1 MIDQYMLRYFLAVA
15 ETGNFSRAAKAVS
28 VTQPTLS
35 AGIAKLERQ
44 LGARLF
50 DRDRQGVALT
60 PAGSRFLARA
70 RRIAAEYELALQD
83 LQHAPEPSVLRVG
96 VLNTIPTATVEH
108 LLARHGAAHACRTSG
123 EVLELLDGSE
133 RDLAE
138 RLDRGRID
146 LALTVIR
153 PHHARFRPELLAR
166 ERYLMVLPRDH
177 PLAED
182 DPVEPEALAGDRM
195 VVRRHCE
202 ALPEI
207 NRFFTARGVRPRFV
221 LKTTSD
227 QRVLAV
233 VRAGQGIGM
242 MPESFADPQ
251 VRMVRVADFDLTR
264 DIGILYAG
272 GGDAAAYAASPF
284 LALVREHYDGAA
296 ASGASL
302 PGKVTEGPRPA

>member
-44 LGARLF
+44 LGTRLF

-60 PAGSRFLARA
+60 PGGSRFLSRA

-83 LQHAPEPSVLRVG
+83 IQHAPEPSVLRVG
-96 VLNTIPTATVEH
+96 VLNTIPTPAIERLLKRH
-108 LLARHGAAHACRTSG
+108 LDTGPG
-123 EVLELLDGSE
+123 EVLELLDGTE
-133 RDLAE
+133 RELAE
-138 RLDRGRID
+138 RLDRGRLD
-146 LALTVIR
+146 LALTAIR
-153 PHHARFRPELLAR
+153 PHHARFRPEVLAR
-166 ERYLMVLPRDH
+166 ERYLMVLPPNH
-177 PLAED
+177 PLAGFER
-182 DPVEPEALAGDRM
+182 VEPEALAGDRM

-207 NRFFTARGVRPRFV
+207 DRFFTARGVRPRFV
-221 LKTTSD
+221 LKTTND

-242 MPESFADPQ
+242 MPESFADPH
-251 VRMVRVADFDLTR
+251 VRMVRIADFDLTR
-264 DIGILYAG
+264 DIGILYAAG
-272 GGDAAAYAASPF
+272 SDAT
-284 LALVREHYDGAA
+284 
-296 ASGASL
+296 ASGLVAILRDQYRQHRTS
-302 PGKVTEGPRPA
+302 PG

>member
-15 ETGNFSRAAKAVS
+15 ETGNFSRAAKSVS

-44 LGARLF
+44 LGTRLF

-70 RRIAAEYELALQD
+70 RRIAEEYELALQD
-83 LQHAPEPSVLRVG
+83 VQQAPEPSVLRVG
-96 VLNTIPTATVEH
+96 VLNTISTATVER
-108 LLARHGAAHACRTSG
+108 LLAQHGESSAG
-123 EVLELLDGSE
+123 ELLELLDGSE

-138 RLDRGRID
+138 RLDRGRLD
-146 LALTVIR
+146 LALTVVR

-166 ERYLMVLPRDH
+166 ERYLMVLPLGH
-177 PLAED
+177 PLAEA
-182 DPVEPEALAGDRM
+182 ERIEAEELAGDRM

-207 NRFFTARGVRPRFV
+207 SRFFTTRGVRPRFV

-251 VRMVRVADFDLTR
+251 VRMVPVADFDLTR
-264 DIGILYAG
+264 DIGILYAASG
-272 GGDAAAYAASPF
+272 QNARRADSPF
-284 LALVREHYDGAA
+284 VTLLRAHYGTAE
-296 ASGASL
+296 GRL
-302 PGKVTEGPRPA
+302 PTPAN

>member
-70 RRIAAEYELALQD
+70 RRIADEYELALQD
-83 LQHAPEPSVLRVG
+83 LQRAPEASVLRVG

-108 LLARHGAAHACRTSG
+108 LLARHGQSG
-123 EVLELLDGSE
+123 SEGGADEVVELLDGSE

-138 RLDRGRID
+138 RLDRGRLD

-153 PHHARFRPELLAR
+153 PHHARFQPELLAR
-166 ERYLMVLPRDH
+166 ERYLMVLPQGH
-177 PLAED
+177 PLAEAER
-182 DPVEPEALAGDRM
+182 VTPEDLAGDRM

-227 QRVLAV
+227 QRVLAT
-233 VRAGQGIGM
+233 VRAGQGVGM
-242 MPESFADPQ
+242 MPESFADPR
-251 VRMVRVADFDLTR
+251 VRMVRVADFDLAR
-264 DIGILYAG
+264 DIGILYAAG
-272 GGDAAAYAASPF
+272 REPQAIASSRF
-284 LALVREHYDGAA
+284 LSLLREHYARN
-296 ASGASL
+296 
-302 PGKVTEGPRPA
+302 GKSQNGQR

>member
-70 RRIAAEYELALQD
+70 RRIAEEYDRALQD
-83 LQHAPEPSVLRVG
+83 IQHRPEPSVLRVG
-96 VLNTIPTATVEH
+96 VLNTVPTATVEH
-108 LLARHGAAHACRTSG
+108 LLSRHGENG
-123 EVLELLDGSE
+123 GNEVVELLDGSE

-138 RLDRGRID
+138 RLDRGRLD

-153 PHHARFRPELLAR
+153 PHHARFKPELLAR
-166 ERYLMVLPRDH
+166 ERYLMVLPQDH
-177 PLAED
+177 PFAQAER
-182 DPVEPEALAGDRM
+182 VAPEDLAGDRM

-207 NRFFTARGVRPRFV
+207 DRFFTARGVRPRFV

-251 VRMVRVADFDLTR
+251 VCMVRVADFALTR
-264 DIGILYAG
+264 DIGVLYAAG
-272 GGDAAAYAASPF
+272 REPEAFTSSPF
-284 LALVREHYDGAA
+284 LSLLREHYAEIG
-296 ASGASL
+296 L
-302 PGKVTEGPRPA
+302 K

>member
-15 ETGNFSRAAKAVS
+15 ETGNFSRAARRVS

-60 PAGSRFLARA
+60 AAGNRVLARA
-70 RRIAAEYELALQD
+70 RRIAAEYDLALQD
-83 LQHAPEPSVLRVG
+83 IRHVPEPSLLRVG
-96 VLNTIPTATVEH
+96 LLNTIPTATIEMA
-108 LLARHGAAHACRTSG
+108 LARGGS
-123 EVLELLDGSE
+123 EVVELLDGNE
-133 RDLAE
+133 RELAE

-146 LALTVIR
+146 VALTVIR
-153 PHHARFRPELLAR
+153 PHHARFRPEMLAT
-166 ERYLMVLPRDH
+166 ERYLMVLRGDH
-177 PLAED
+177 PQAGSDLVQAEQ
-182 DPVEPEALAGDRM
+182 LAGDRM

-207 NRFFTARGVRPRFV
+207 SRFFTTRGVRPRFV

-227 QRVLAV
+227 QRMLAV

-242 MPESFADPQ
+242 MPESFAQPGLAF
-251 VRMVRVADFDLTR
+251 VRVADFDLSRELGLLHASAEAVGLAT
-264 DIGILYAG
+264 
-272 GGDAAAYAASPF
+272 ASPF
-284 LALVREHYDGAA
+284 LAALRGHYAMA
-296 ASGASL
+296 PS
-302 PGKVTEGPRPA
+302 RPA

>member
-96 VLNTIPTATVEH
+96 MLNTIPTSTVEH
-108 LLARHGAAHACRTSG
+108 LLARHGQGDGS

-146 LALTVIR
+146 MALTVIR
-153 PHHARFRPELLAR
+153 PHHSRFRPELLAR
-166 ERYLMVLPRDH
+166 ERYLMVLPREH
-177 PLAED
+177 PLAD
-182 DPVEPEALAGDRM
+182 AGLVEPEALAGDRM

-207 NRFFTARGVRPRFV
+207 DRFFTARGVRPRFV

-233 VRAGQGIGM
+233 VRAGQGVGM
-242 MPESFADPQ
+242 MPESFADPM

-264 DIGILYAG
+264 DIGVLYAAG
-272 GGDAAAYAASPF
+272 SENAAHADSAF
-284 LALVREHYDGAA
+284 LTLLREHYRAQA
-296 ASGASL
+296 
-302 PGKVTEGPRPA
+302 V

>member
-35 AGIAKLERQ
+35 AVIAKLERQ
-44 LGARLF
+44 LGSRLF

-83 LQHAPEPSVLRVG
+83 LQQAPEPSVLRVG

-108 LLARHGAAHACRTSG
+108 LLVRHGRLGGESG
-123 EVLELLDGSE
+123 GSEVLELLDGSE

-138 RLDRGRID
+138 RLDRGRLD

-153 PHHARFRPELLAR
+153 PQHTRFHPEVLAR
-166 ERYLMVLPRDH
+166 ERYLMVLPQGH
-177 PLAED
+177 PLAAAD
-182 DPVEPEALAGDRM
+182 TIEPEALAGDRM

-207 NRFFTARGVRPRFV
+207 SRFFATRGVRPRFV

-233 VRAGQGIGM
+233 VRAGQGVGM
-242 MPESFADPQ
+242 MPESFADPA
-251 VRMVRVADFDLTR
+251 VRMVRVADFDLVR
-264 DIGILYAG
+264 EIGVLYAAG
-272 GGDAAAYAASPF
+272 GSPSAHSASPF
-284 LALVREHYDGAA
+284 LTLLREHYRG
-296 ASGASL
+296 G
-302 PGKVTEGPRPA
+302 EGRREG

>member
-1 MIDQYMLRYFLAVA
+1 MLRYFLAVA
-15 ETGNFSRAAKAVS
+15 ETGSFSRAAKAVS

-60 PAGSRFLARA
+60 AAGSRFLARA

-83 LQHAPEPSVLRVG
+83 FQHVPEPSVLRVG
-96 VLNTIPTATVEH
+96 VLGTIPTATLEH
-108 LLARHGAAHACRTSG
+108 LLARHRQSGAG
-123 EVLELLDGSE
+123 EVLELLDGGE

-138 RLDRGRID
+138 RLDRGRLDI
-146 LALTVIR
+146 ALTVIR

-166 ERYLMVLPRDH
+166 ERYLMVLPPDH
-177 PLAED
+177 PLAGAER
-182 DPVEPEALAGDRM
+182 VEPEALAGDRM

-207 NRFFTARGVRPRFV
+207 SRFFATRGVRPRFV

-227 QRVLAV
+227 ARVLAV

-242 MPESFADPQ
+242 MPESFAEPQ
-251 VRMVRVADFDLTR
+251 VRMVPVADFDLTR
-264 DIGILYAG
+264 DIGILYAPG
-272 GGDAAAYAASPF
+272 GGRTDGDSPF
-284 LALVREHYDGAA
+284 LALLRTHYGACGRVDGRSMRRVPTA
-296 ASGASL
+296 
-302 PGKVTEGPRPA
+302 

>member
-1 MIDQYMLRYFLAVA
+1 MLRYFLAVA
-15 ETGNFSRAAKAVS
+15 ETGNFSRAAKSVS

-44 LGARLF
+44 LGTRLF

-70 RRIAAEYELALQD
+70 RRIADEYELALQD
-83 LQHAPEPSVLRVG
+83 IQHVPEPSVLRVG
-96 VLNTIPTATVEH
+96 VLGTIPTATIET
-108 LLARHGAAHACRTSG
+108 LLARHGENSG
-123 EVLELLDGSE
+123 SEVLELLDGSE

-138 RLDRGRID
+138 RLDRGRLD

-153 PHHARFRPELLAR
+153 PHHARFQPELLAR
-166 ERYLMVLPRDH
+166 ERYLMVLPAGH
-177 PLAED
+177 PLAD
-182 DPVEPEALAGDRM
+182 AARIEPEALAGDRM

-207 NRFFTARGVRPRFV
+207 SRFFSARGVRPRFV

-242 MPESFADPQ
+242 MPESFADPVLQ
-251 VRMVRVADFDLTR
+251 PEVHFVPIADFDLTR
-264 DIGILYAG
+264 EIGVLYAAG
-272 GGDAAAYAASPF
+272 RDISAHAASPF
-284 LALVREHYDGAA
+284 LAHLRAHY
-296 ASGASL
+296 
-302 PGKVTEGPRPA
+302 RPIDSAPTDRAF

>member
-15 ETGNFSRAAKAVS
+15 ETGNFSRAAKSVS

-44 LGARLF
+44 LGVRLF

-60 PAGSRFLARA
+60 PAGSHFLARA

-83 LQHAPEPSVLRVG
+83 LRHAPEPSVLRLG
-96 VLNTIPTATVEH
+96 VLNTIPTTTIES
-108 LLARHGAAHACRTSG
+108 LLARHRTSG
-123 EVLELLDGSE
+123 TGEQLELLDGSE

-138 RLDRGRID
+138 RLDRGRLD
-146 LALTVIR
+146 VALTVIR
-153 PHHARFRPELLAR
+153 PHHTRYRPELLAR
-166 ERYLMVLPRDH
+166 ERYLMVLPLTH
-177 PLAED
+177 PLAGAEL
-182 DPVEPEALAGDRM
+182 VEPEELAGDRM

-227 QRVLAV
+227 HRVLAV
-233 VRAGQGIGM
+233 VRAGQGVGM

-251 VRMVRVADFDLTR
+251 VRMVRVADCDLMR

-272 GGDAAAYAASPF
+272 GEAKAAVETSTF
-284 LALVREHYDGAA
+284 LALLREHYRARED
-296 ASGASL
+296 SL
-302 PGKVTEGPRPA
+302 PSRTI

>member
-1 MIDQYMLRYFLAVA
+1 MLDQYMLRYFLAVA
-15 ETGNFSRAAKAVS
+15 ETGNFSRAAKNVS

-50 DRDRQGVALT
+50 DRDRHGVALT

-83 LQHAPEPSVLRVG
+83 FQHAPEPSVLRVG
-96 VLNTIPTATVEH
+96 MLNTISTSTIEN
-108 LLARHGAAHACRTSG
+108 LLARHRQEGAN

-138 RLDRGRID
+138 RLDRGR
-146 LALTVIR
+146 LEAALTVIR

-166 ERYLMVLPRDH
+166 ERYLMVLPLGH
-177 PLAED
+177 PLAEAEL
-182 DPVEPEALAGDRM
+182 VQPEDLAGDRM

-207 NRFFTARGVRPRFV
+207 NRFFTARGVRPQFV

-227 QRVLAV
+227 HRVLAV
-233 VRAGQGIGM
+233 VRAGKGIGM

-264 DIGILYAG
+264 DIGILYAA
-272 GGDAAAYAASPF
+272 GDAKVSPDNSPF
-284 LALVREHYDGAA
+284 LALLREHYRAHED
-296 ASGASL
+296 SL
-302 PGKVTEGPRPA
+302 PSRII